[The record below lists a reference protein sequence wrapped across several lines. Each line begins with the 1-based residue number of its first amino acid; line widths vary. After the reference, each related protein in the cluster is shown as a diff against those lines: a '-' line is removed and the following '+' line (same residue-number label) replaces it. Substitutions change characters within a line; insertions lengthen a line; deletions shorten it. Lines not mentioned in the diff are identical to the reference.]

1 MQTLY
6 IDVYFLINLTV
17 DMLALHFSG
26 ILSAVPLRS
35 RKLLFSSFLGALLA
49 SVGLFL
55 PDNPYIRILF
65 LLFGNIFITLV
76 ATGNVKFRRRIRFG
90 IAFIVLV
97 SVIGTLVGV
106 LWDIFDKYLYDSLA
120 EVSSEPVNRKL
131 LLLSVSILLC
141 IGVIKMILTF
151 FSDGAVMGGKASVEI
166 VFRDKSITVD
176 ALIDSGNLAVDPIN
190 MCPVM
195 LIKPDAAARLF
206 PKELIELGDPD
217 LLERDVRRRVR
228 LIPVSRLGATHVLVG
243 IKPDSARLIDGKR
256 REELFLTVAID
267 KEGGSYSGYQA
278 LMPLSA
284 IKKVI

>member
-35 RKLLFSSFLGALLA
+35 RTLLFSSFLGALLA

-76 ATGNVKFRRRIRFG
+76 ATGKVKFRRRIRFG

-131 LLLSVSILLC
+131 LLLSVSILL
-141 IGVIKMILTF
+141 L
-151 FSDGAVMGGKASVEI
+151 
-166 VFRDKSITVD
+166 
-176 ALIDSGNLAVDPIN
+176 P
-190 MCPVM
+190 
-195 LIKPDAAARLF
+195 
-206 PKELIELGDPD
+206 
-217 LLERDVRRRVR
+217 
-228 LIPVSRLGATHVLVG
+228 
-243 IKPDSARLIDGKR
+243 
-256 REELFLTVAID
+256 
-267 KEGGSYSGYQA
+267 
-278 LMPLSA
+278 
-284 IKKVI
+284 